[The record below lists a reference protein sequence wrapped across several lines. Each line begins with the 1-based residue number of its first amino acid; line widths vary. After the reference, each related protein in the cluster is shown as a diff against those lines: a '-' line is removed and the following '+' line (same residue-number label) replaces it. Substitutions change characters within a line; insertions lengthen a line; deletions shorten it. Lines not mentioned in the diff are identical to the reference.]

1 MNGFDFVEGFNNMC
15 IIIKVLYGE
24 YLKKKF
30 CYCIL
35 NLYYF
40 KEYVIVRKNMCE
52 CKNKYG

>member
-1 MNGFDFVEGFNNMC
+1 MVLILFNEGFNNMC
-15 IIIKVLYGE
+15 IIIKVLQGE

-52 CKNKYG
+52 CKNKYE